1 MTKDHPNHK
10 WWTLF
15 AMCFALFMIM
25 LDNTV
30 VNVALPSIQRDLNI
44 TTSQNLEWT
53 VNAYVV
59 TFAALILMGG
69 KLGDR
74 FGRKRLFIIGLLLF
88 TVASAAC
95 ALSTSDTQLI
105 AARAFQGVGAALLNP
120 LSLSILVSAF
130 PRNELPTAIGV
141 WAGISG
147 LGLAIGPLLGGFLVE
162 NVSWSA
168 VFWINVPIGVIAA
181 LVALWAVAESRD
193 TSTRSLDVLGTV
205 LVTGALSS
213 LTWGLIET
221 NSHSWL
227 SSYTLTFLGL
237 AVLLFATFILREL
250 RTAEPMLPLSFFK
263 DRVFSAA
270 NAVVLLV
277 GFAMFGIFYFITL
290 YFQNVLGYSAMEAGV
305 RSLPMTMMVLFVA
318 PLAGR
323 ANIKVGPRPLMTV
336 GMLMMTACLLQLSRL
351 EVNSSYN
358 MIWPAYIIGGA
369 GIAMTMP
376 SVSAAAMAAVDP
388 RKAGV
393 ASGVVNSARQVGG
406 ALGIAV
412 LGSVV
417 ATRAHNAWE
426 SSIAGLPPA
435 AHTKAEKLSEL
446 VAGGQGERIAHI
458 AGPQAQAQA
467 LQAFVHGVQ
476 GAMLIGAGL
485 AFLASM
491 TAFFGLRNQPVPH
504 HAPESAPVLEAS
516 KTRV

>member
-1 MTKDHPNHK
+1 MTTEHPNHK

-44 TTSQNLEWT
+44 TSPQNLEWT

-74 FGRKRLFIIGLLLF
+74 FGRKRMFIAGLVLF

-95 ALSTSDTQLI
+95 ALATSDTQLI
-105 AARAFQGVGAALLNP
+105 ASRAFQGVGAALLNP

-130 PRNELPTAIGV
+130 PRNELPGAIGI

-147 LGLAIGPLLGGFLVE
+147 LGLAIGPLLGGFLTE
-162 NVSWSA
+162 HVSWSA
-168 VFWINVPIGVIAA
+168 VFWINVPIGVVAA
-181 LVALWAVAESRD
+181 FVALWAVAESSD
-193 TSTRSLDVLGTV
+193 TSSRSLDVPGTA
-205 LVTGALSS
+205 LVTGALFA

-221 NSHSWL
+221 NSHAWTSAYTVGWL
-227 SSYTLTFLGL
+227 GAA
-237 AVLLFATFILREL
+237 AVLFALFIVREL
-250 RTAEPMLPLSFFK
+250 RASDPMLPLSFFRN
-263 DRVFSAA
+263 RVFTVA
-270 NAVVLLV
+270 NAVVLQV

-290 YFQNVLGYSAMEAGV
+290 YFQNVLGYSALEAGV

-318 PLAGR
+318 PIAGR
-323 ANIKVGPRPLMTV
+323 LNQRVGPRPLMTA
-336 GMLMMTACLLQLSRL
+336 GMLMLSACLLQLSRL
-351 EVNSSYN
+351 EVGSSYN

-376 SVSAAAMAAVDP
+376 SVSAAAMGAVDP

-417 ATRAHNAWE
+417 ATRAHDAWQ
-426 SSIAGLPPA
+426 SSIAALPPGP
-435 AHTKAEKLSEL
+435 HSQAERLTEL
-446 VAGGQGERIAHI
+446 VAGGQGERIAQV

-467 LQAFVHGVQ
+467 LHAFVHGVQ

-485 AFLASM
+485 ALLAAA

-504 HAPESAPVLEAS
+504 RAPDSAAVLEA
-516 KTRV
+516 